1 MEQIFS
7 QLFYEVEKHRDTVL
21 VTLIAD
27 RGSAPRKA
35 GAQML
40 VGAEGRLVGTIGGG
54 AVEGRSI
61 QLSQQLLAQRRSCIR
76 EFPLHQ
82 APERDIGMVC
92 GGDVTAHFQF
102 IPAEDPLWSETAS
115 RALALLNRHT
125 AGWLVLAVLLTA
137 GLGCA
142 AVLHMRPII
151 VSLATARVSNAVN
164 RIVVDAVRD
173 AIDSGQVDYNVLIHL
188 EKDETGRVAAL
199 ESNMAAFNRLRS
211 QIADEILRRLS
222 EVSTSELSIPVG
234 TLTGSTLLAGRG
246 PCIRVRMQAVGST
259 DASLRNAFSAAGIN
273 QTRHQILLSVD
284 VYTSIL
290 LPGFTASTKV
300 SNEIAVAETVIVG
313 SVPETYTYFSTT
325 PEELEDTARDNIM
338 NKG

>member
-1 MEQIFS
+1 MRY
-7 QLFYEVEKHRDTVL
+7 LRLT
-21 VTLIAD
+21 
-27 RGSAPRKA
+27 
-35 GAQML
+35 
-40 VGAEGRLVGTIGGG
+40 GR
-54 AVEGRSI
+54 
-61 QLSQQLLAQRRSCIR
+61 QRR
-76 EFPLHQ
+76 L
-82 APERDIGMVC
+82 
-92 GGDVTAHFQF
+92 T
-102 IPAEDPLWSETAS
+102 
-115 RALALLNRHT
+115 
-125 AGWLVLAVLLTA
+125 WLVLAVLLTA

-273 QTRHQILLSVD
+273 QTRHQIFLDVD
-284 VYTSIL
+284 VYMSIL
-290 LPGFTASTKV
+290 LPGMKTSTKV

-313 SVPETYTYFSTT
+313 GVPDTYTYFSTM
-325 PEELEDTARDNIM
+325 PDEIGQYAEDYIM
-338 NKG
+338 NNG

>member
-1 MEQIFS
+1 MC
-7 QLFYEVEKHRDTVL
+7 
-21 VTLIAD
+21 A
-27 RGSAPRKA
+27 GRKIRY
-35 GAQML
+35 L
-40 VGAEGRLVGTIGGG
+40 RLTGR
-54 AVEGRSI
+54 
-61 QLSQQLLAQRRSCIR
+61 QRR
-76 EFPLHQ
+76 L
-82 APERDIGMVC
+82 
-92 GGDVTAHFQF
+92 T
-102 IPAEDPLWSETAS
+102 
-115 RALALLNRHT
+115 
-125 AGWLVLAVLLTA
+125 WLVLAVLLTA

-246 PCIRVRMQAVGST
+246 PCIRVRMQAVGLFRRRYQP
-259 DASLRNAFSAAGIN
+259 DPASAPAERGRVHQHSPAGLHRLHQGQQRDRRGRDRHRRLRAGDV
-273 QTRHQILLSVD
+273 HLLQ
-284 VYTSIL
+284 YH
-290 LPGFTASTKV
+290 
-300 SNEIAVAETVIVG
+300 
-313 SVPETYTYFSTT
+313 
-325 PEELEDTARDNIM
+325 AR
-338 NKG
+338 

>member
-1 MEQIFS
+1 MRY
-7 QLFYEVEKHRDTVL
+7 LRLT
-21 VTLIAD
+21 
-27 RGSAPRKA
+27 
-35 GAQML
+35 
-40 VGAEGRLVGTIGGG
+40 GR
-54 AVEGRSI
+54 
-61 QLSQQLLAQRRSCIR
+61 QRR
-76 EFPLHQ
+76 L
-82 APERDIGMVC
+82 
-92 GGDVTAHFQF
+92 T
-102 IPAEDPLWSETAS
+102 
-115 RALALLNRHT
+115 
-125 AGWLVLAVLLTA
+125 WLVLAVLLTA

-246 PCIRVRMQAVGST
+246 PCIRVRMQAVGSA
-259 DASLRNAFSAAGIN
+259 DARMPVSYELLNKWEAWKRLHVKASEMESAALFVVADALGCRCGSCFHVIWN
-273 QTRHQILLSVD
+273 QEREAAGLDQDMS
-284 VYTSIL
+284 
-290 LPGFTASTKV
+290 
-300 SNEIAVAETVIVG
+300 
-313 SVPETYTYFSTT
+313 
-325 PEELEDTARDNIM
+325 EDTTSAVEVGVEALKLLIQADRQA
-338 NKG
+338 

>member
-1 MEQIFS
+1 MRY
-7 QLFYEVEKHRDTVL
+7 LRLT
-21 VTLIAD
+21 
-27 RGSAPRKA
+27 
-35 GAQML
+35 
-40 VGAEGRLVGTIGGG
+40 GR
-54 AVEGRSI
+54 
-61 QLSQQLLAQRRSCIR
+61 QRR
-76 EFPLHQ
+76 L
-82 APERDIGMVC
+82 
-92 GGDVTAHFQF
+92 T
-102 IPAEDPLWSETAS
+102 
-115 RALALLNRHT
+115 
-125 AGWLVLAVLLTA
+125 WLVLAVLLTA

-273 QTRHQILLSVD
+273 QTRHQIFLDVD
-284 VYTSIL
+284 VYMSIL
-290 LPGFTASTKV
+290 LPGMKTSTRV

-313 SVPETYTYFSTT
+313 GVPDTYTYFSTT
-325 PEELEDTARDNIM
+325 PDETEQYAEDYIM
-338 NKG
+338 NNG

>member
-1 MEQIFS
+1 MRY
-7 QLFYEVEKHRDTVL
+7 LRLT
-21 VTLIAD
+21 
-27 RGSAPRKA
+27 
-35 GAQML
+35 
-40 VGAEGRLVGTIGGG
+40 GR
-54 AVEGRSI
+54 
-61 QLSQQLLAQRRSCIR
+61 QRR
-76 EFPLHQ
+76 L
-82 APERDIGMVC
+82 
-92 GGDVTAHFQF
+92 T
-102 IPAEDPLWSETAS
+102 
-115 RALALLNRHT
+115 
-125 AGWLVLAVLLTA
+125 WLVLAVLLTA

-246 PCIRVRMQAVGST
+246 PCSSFGKIRQRT
-259 DASLRNAFSAAGIN
+259 
-273 QTRHQILLSVD
+273 
-284 VYTSIL
+284 
-290 LPGFTASTKV
+290 PSTKLPCSGRMVATPFPPPV
-300 SNEIAVAETVIVG
+300 STRPG
-313 SVPETYTYFSTT
+313 TRFC
-325 PEELEDTARDNIM
+325 
-338 NKG
+338 

>member
-1 MEQIFS
+1 MRRMRY
-7 QLFYEVEKHRDTVL
+7 LRLT
-21 VTLIAD
+21 
-27 RGSAPRKA
+27 
-35 GAQML
+35 
-40 VGAEGRLVGTIGGG
+40 GR
-54 AVEGRSI
+54 
-61 QLSQQLLAQRRSCIR
+61 QRR
-76 EFPLHQ
+76 L
-82 APERDIGMVC
+82 
-92 GGDVTAHFQF
+92 T
-102 IPAEDPLWSETAS
+102 
-115 RALALLNRHT
+115 
-125 AGWLVLAVLLTA
+125 WLVLAVLLTA

-246 PCIRVRMQAVGST
+246 PASGCGCRRWAPPTPASATPFPPLVSTRPGIR
-259 DASLRNAFSAAGIN
+259 FC
-273 QTRHQILLSVD
+273 
-284 VYTSIL
+284 
-290 LPGFTASTKV
+290 
-300 SNEIAVAETVIVG
+300 
-313 SVPETYTYFSTT
+313 
-325 PEELEDTARDNIM
+325 
-338 NKG
+338 

>member
-1 MEQIFS
+1 MRRIRYLRLTGRQRRWVW
-7 QLFYEVEKHRDTVL
+7 LWLTVL
-21 VTLIAD
+21 LVT
-27 RGSAPRKA
+27 
-35 GAQML
+35 
-40 VGAEGRLVGTIGGG
+40 
-54 AVEGRSI
+54 
-61 QLSQQLLAQRRSCIR
+61 
-76 EFPLHQ
+76 
-82 APERDIGMVC
+82 
-92 GGDVTAHFQF
+92 
-102 IPAEDPLWSETAS
+102 
-115 RALALLNRHT
+115 
-125 AGWLVLAVLLTA
+125 
-137 GLGCA
+137 GLCCA

-173 AIDSGQVDYNVLIHL
+173 AIDSGQVNYDVLIHL
-188 EKDETGRVAAL
+188 ENEGRITMVR
-199 ESNMAAFNRLRS
+199 SNMAAFNRLRS

-246 PCIRVRMQAVGST
+246 PCIRVRMQAVGSA

-273 QTRHQILLSVD
+273 QTRHQILLHVD
-284 VYTSIL
+284 VYTGIL

-313 SVPETYTYFSTT
+313 SVPETYTYFSTA
-325 PEELEDTARDNIM
+325 PEEQEQYAQDYIM

>member
-1 MEQIFS
+1 MRRMRY
-7 QLFYEVEKHRDTVL
+7 LRLT
-21 VTLIAD
+21 
-27 RGSAPRKA
+27 
-35 GAQML
+35 
-40 VGAEGRLVGTIGGG
+40 GR
-54 AVEGRSI
+54 
-61 QLSQQLLAQRRSCIR
+61 QRR
-76 EFPLHQ
+76 L
-82 APERDIGMVC
+82 
-92 GGDVTAHFQF
+92 T
-102 IPAEDPLWSETAS
+102 
-115 RALALLNRHT
+115 
-125 AGWLVLAVLLTA
+125 WLVLAVLLTA
-137 GLGCA
+137 GLFCA

-173 AIDSGQVDYNVLIHL
+173 AIDSGQVNYDVLIHL

-246 PCIRVRMQAVGST
+246 PCIRVRMQAVGSA

-273 QTRHQILLSVD
+273 QTRHRILIEVHAGFR
-284 VYTSIL
+284 IL
-290 LPGFTASTKV
+290 TPFGGEDR
-300 SNEIAVAETVIVG
+300 EIVIVG
-313 SVPETYTYFSTT
+313 SVPETYTYFSTA
-325 PEELEDTARDNIM
+325 PEEQEQYAQDYIM

>member
-1 MEQIFS
+1 MRRMRY
-7 QLFYEVEKHRDTVL
+7 LRLT
-21 VTLIAD
+21 
-27 RGSAPRKA
+27 
-35 GAQML
+35 
-40 VGAEGRLVGTIGGG
+40 GR
-54 AVEGRSI
+54 
-61 QLSQQLLAQRRSCIR
+61 QRR
-76 EFPLHQ
+76 L
-82 APERDIGMVC
+82 
-92 GGDVTAHFQF
+92 T
-102 IPAEDPLWSETAS
+102 
-115 RALALLNRHT
+115 
-125 AGWLVLAVLLTA
+125 WLVLAVLLTA
-137 GLGCA
+137 GLFCA

-259 DASLRNAFSAAGIN
+259 DASLRNAFSAAFRNQFTAAGIN

-325 PEELEDTARDNIM
+325 PDELEDTARDNIM